1 MSAATNGRSAARC
14 PDLWEGEMAH
24 LEVAGK
30 PLVLVNVGGTVRAY
44 EDRCPHLGVPLSR
57 GRLAGCVLTCGA
69 HGWSY
74 DARTGRGINPRMAA
88 LCPVPISIQ
97 GEEVC
102 LKMPSTNDIR
112 EETEGKGEPV
122 GPVLQG
128 GAAAEAVVAAIRSLN
143 REVEVLDRGAYL
155 RVLVSGR
162 CLVTRDAI
170 EAELRAPFRLPGDLE
185 RVMPSFK
192 GRLSLS
198 DEEACWEAR

>member
-1 MSAATNGRSAARC
+1 MNGRAAARC
-14 PDLWEGEMAH
+14 PDLWEGEMAR
-24 LEVAGK
+24 LEVVGR
-30 PLVLVNVGGTVRAY
+30 PLVLINVGGVVRAY

-74 DARTGRGINPRMAA
+74 DARTGRGINPRGVS
-88 LCPVPISIQ
+88 LRPVPISIQ

-102 LKMPSTNDIR
+102 LEMPSASNVR
-112 EETEGKGEPV
+112 EENASNGERV

-128 GAAAEAVVAAIRSLN
+128 GTAAEAVVAAIRSLN
-143 REVEVLDRGAYL
+143 RQVEVLDRGAYL
-155 RVLVSGR
+155 RVLVPGR
-162 CLVTRDAI
+162 CLVTRAAI

-198 DEEACWEAR
+198 DEEVCWEAR